1 MSFINGVNGAGGINP
16 LKSASPAVTPRV
28 SATPTAPVLSD
39 RVELSGVRGY
49 LDALSAGSDVRTD
62 KVASVRQAI
71 ESGKYEDD
79 YKLDVAVDRLID
91 DLYA

>member
-1 MSFINGVNGAGGINP
+1 MSFINGVNGTGGVNP
-16 LKSASPAVTPRV
+16 LKPASPSLTSRVPVTPM
-28 SATPTAPVLSD
+28 APVVSD